1 MSQIEQET
9 GHSDMNNG
17 SNWSGDI
24 DRLLAK
30 WCDHAKC
37 YEWMHAE
44 AFSAYERRARTFM
57 ISINCL
63 TAVSGLSNVIAGG
76 VTVGSFQFSW
86 LFGGISLFVSTLNI
100 LQDKLGYA
108 AKATLHERLA
118 SDWADIRSKIEEVL
132 SIPHAG
138 RKDCKTVMK
147 YIRNDIALA
156 QKAAMIPEEIR
167 DACLEKFR
175 AIKNFDIPD
184 ICGQVEHTETYAAAV
199 APLSSPLLV
208 SGRTGPTQEPM
219 VIMDA

>member
-1 MSQIEQET
+1 
-9 GHSDMNNG
+9 
-17 SNWSGDI
+17 
-24 DRLLAK
+24 
-30 WCDHAKC
+30 
-37 YEWMHAE
+37 
-44 AFSAYERRARTFM
+44 M

-118 SDWADIRSKIEEVL
+118 SDWADIRGKIEEVL

-147 YIRNDIALA
+147 YIRNDITIA

-167 DACLEKFR
+167 DACLEKFKV
-175 AIKNFDIPD
+175 IKNFDIPD
-184 ICGQVEHTETYAAAV
+184 ICGHMEHTEVYITTQT
-199 APLSSPLLV
+199 PLTTIDLV
-208 SGRTGPTQEPM
+208 TNER
-219 VIMDA
+219 

>member
-1 MSQIEQET
+1 MSQEAQ
-9 GHSDMNNG
+9 DMNDG
-17 SNWSGDI
+17 ATWSPNADQ
-24 DRLLAK
+24 LLAK

-44 AFSAYERRARTFM
+44 AFSEYERRARTFM

-76 VTVGSFQFSW
+76 ISVGSFQLAW

-118 SDWADIRSKIEEVL
+118 SDWATIRNKIEEVL
-132 SIPHAG
+132 SVPYGG
-138 RKDCKTVMK
+138 RKDYKTVMK
-147 YIRNDIALA
+147 YLRNDITVA
-156 QKAAMIPEEIR
+156 QKAVMIPEEIR
-167 DACLEKFR
+167 DRCLEKFK

-184 ICGQVEHTETYAAAV
+184 ICGQMEHTEVYV
-199 APLSSPLLV
+199 IAPPLLR
-208 SGRTGPTQEPM
+208 SGSIGSGVTHQPM
-219 VIMDA
+219 VIMDT